1 MSTLLSDGGRNL
13 QERRK
18 RHDWFDTQRLTFC
31 TSRAPLTQEKAK
43 ATAKKEAK
51 KEPIKKE
58 KKEKR

>member
-1 MSTLLSDGGRNL
+1 M

-43 ATAKKEAK
+43 ATAKKEATPK
-51 KEPIKKE
+51 KEPKKE